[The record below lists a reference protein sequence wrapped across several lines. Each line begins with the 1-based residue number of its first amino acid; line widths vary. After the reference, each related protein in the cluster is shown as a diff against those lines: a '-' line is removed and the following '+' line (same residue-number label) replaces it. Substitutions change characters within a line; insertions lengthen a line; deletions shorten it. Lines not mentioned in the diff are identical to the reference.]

1 MATRTGTVLA
11 AQIEQLVVPEGMLAL
26 WALGQSGFVIKSR
39 TTLVVI
45 DPYLS
50 DSIRDKGGPERRF
63 PPPLTPDLLQNVDL
77 VLCTHEHPDHTDLAT
92 LKPLLQASPDA
103 QIVVSPQSAALLSK
117 AGVAAERVRVP
128 RLGQDY
134 SLKDARYRALPAAHY
149 TLEIDDEGR
158 SRWMGFTLTC
168 GETTVLHTGDTILVP
183 ELYQAL
189 TGIEVDLALLPI
201 NGRDYHR
208 EQQGLIGN
216 FLPREAA
223 QFAHE
228 IGATVLIATHND
240 LFAANRINPA
250 ELWDDL
256 DRRFPWQRCHLLQPG
271 ELYLYV
277 R

>member
-1 MATRTGTVLA
+1 MATRTGPALA
-11 AQIEQLVVPEGMLAL
+11 AQIEQLAVPEGMLAL
-26 WALGQSGFVIKSR
+26 WALGQSGFVVKSSAM
-39 TTLVVI
+39 LVVI

-50 DSIRDKGGPERRF
+50 DSIRDTGGPERRF
-63 PPPLTPDLLQNVDL
+63 PPPLTPDLLRNVDL
-77 VLCTHEHPDHTDLAT
+77 VLCTHEHPDHTDVAT
-92 LKPLLQASPDA
+92 LKPLLEASPNA
-103 QIVVSPQSAALLSK
+103 RLVVSPQSVAMLSK
-117 AGVAAERVRVP
+117 AGVAAEQIEVP

-134 SLKDARYRALPAAHY
+134 TLKHARYRALPAAHY
-149 TLEIDDEGR
+149 ALEIDEAGR

-168 GETTVLHTGDTILVP
+168 GDSTLLHTGDTILVP

-189 TGIEVDLALLPI
+189 AGMRIDLALLPI
-201 NGRDYHR
+201 NGRDYQR

-216 FLPREAA
+216 LLPREAA

-228 IGATVLIATHND
+228 IGAEVLIATHND

>member
-1 MATRTGTVLA
+1 M
-11 AQIEQLVVPEGMLAL
+11 E
-26 WALGQSGFVIKSR
+26 
-39 TTLVVI
+39 
-45 DPYLS
+45 
-50 DSIRDKGGPERRF
+50 
-63 PPPLTPDLLQNVDL
+63 
-77 VLCTHEHPDHTDLAT
+77 
-92 LKPLLQASPDA
+92 
-103 QIVVSPQSAALLSK
+103 
-117 AGVAAERVRVP
+117 VP
-128 RLGQDY
+128 RLGHDY
-134 SLKDARYRALPAAHY
+134 SLKDTRYRALPAAHY
-149 TLEIDDEGR
+149 ALEIDEEER

-168 GETTVLHTGDTILVP
+168 GGMTLLHTGDTILVP

-189 TGIEVDLALLPI
+189 EGTPIDLALLPI

-216 FLPREAA
+216 LLPREAA

-228 IGATVLIATHND
+228 IGAEVLIAAHND